1 MVFILPLLPFVAF
14 VCGYIFIASSSALF
28 VLPATLMLPNL
39 CRLPKT
45 VPQGALGK

>member
-28 VLPATLMLPNL
+28 VLPATLMPLSEQTFFGL
-39 CRLPKT
+39 
-45 VPQGALGK
+45 A